1 MSNLKE
7 LTAWRNHFK
16 AMSENKIVTP
26 HDGIYRLYHQHGDGD
41 PTIHAK
47 TRVISPLEGVL
58 DQAKFESR
66 LDESQNLPNRI
77 EKIKSI
83 IIKKK
88 KSIKRKK
95 TIKRK
100 KKQSNAQSTPR
111 HRRRRTKKSR

>member
-1 MSNLKE
+1 MSNLEE

-16 AMSENKIVTP
+16 LMAEQKLPIPS
-26 HDGIYRLYHQHGDGD
+26 DGIYRVAMHSGHVD
-41 PTIHAK
+41 PIIHAK

-77 EKIKSI
+77 EKIKSTI
-83 IIKKK
+83 SK
-88 KSIKRKK
+88 KK

-100 KKQSNAQSTPR
+100 KKQTNDQSTPR
-111 HRRRRTKKSR
+111 HRRRHTKKSR